1 MQLNIVAYAADCRV
15 LGRLQL
21 DAERMSDLLNH
32 AHTYELTDAVFESL
46 EDGHRVELAEYAIAA
61 EDVHVVEVVGPR
73 GDPGRRV
80 RTRLH
85 RMQLKV
91 GPYVVA
97 GHLHMLPGVD
107 PLAGFVRRGRF
118 VALTEITLGY
128 QAGREW
134 VLRDVEAIVVNR
146 DLVEWIQ
153 PATDESTAFPDVPI
167 KADPRAKELAWGLAR

>member
-1 MQLNIVAYAADCRV
+1 MPIRTSSRTPSSRALKT
-15 LGRLQL
+15 G
-21 DAERMSDLLNH
+21 
-32 AHTYELTDAVFESL
+32 
-46 EDGHRVELAEYAIAA
+46 IASS
-61 EDVHVVEVVGPR
+61 
-73 GDPGRRV
+73 
-80 RTRLH
+80 
-85 RMQLKV
+85 
-91 GPYVVA
+91 
-97 GHLHMLPGVD
+97 MLPGVD

>member
-15 LGRLQL
+15 FGRLEL
-21 DAERMSDLLNH
+21 DVERMSDLLNG
-32 AHTYELTDAVFESL
+32 AQTYDLSEAVFESL
-46 EDGHRVELAEYAIAA
+46 DDGHRVAMPEFTIAA
-61 EDVHVVEVVGPR
+61 DDVHVVEVIGPR

-80 RTRLH
+80 RTRVH

-91 GPYVVA
+91 GPYIVA

-118 VALTEITLGY
+118 VALTEITLAY
-128 QAGREW
+128 QAGRESI
-134 VLRDVEAIVVNR
+134 LRDVDAVVVNR

-153 PATDESTAFPDVPI
+153 PATDESKVFPNVPI
-167 KADPRAKELAWGLAR
+167 KIDPRAKELTWDLA

>member
-32 AHTYELTDAVFESL
+32 AQTYELSDAVFESL

-97 GHLHMLPGVD
+97 GHLHMLPGID

-118 VALTEITLGY
+118 VALTDITLAY
-128 QAGREW
+128 QAGRESI
-134 VLRDVEAIVVNR
+134 LRDVEAIVVNR

-153 PATDESTAFPDVPI
+153 PATDESRAFPNIPI
-167 KADPRAKELAWGLAR
+167 RIDPRAKEFTWDLVR

>member
-15 LGRLQL
+15 LGRLEL
-21 DAERMSDLLNH
+21 EAERISDLLND
-32 AHTYELTDAVFESL
+32 AQSYELSDAVFESL
-46 EDGHRVELAEYAIAA
+46 EDGHRVEMPEFTIAA

-85 RMQLKV
+85 RMQLRI
-91 GPYVVA
+91 GPYLVA

-107 PLAGFVRRGRF
+107 PLAGFLRRGRF
-118 VALTEITLGY
+118 VALTETTLAY
-128 QAGREW
+128 QAGRETI
-134 VLRDVEAIVVNR
+134 LRDVDAIVVNR

-153 PATDESTAFPDVPI
+153 PATDESTAFPNIPI
-167 KADPRAKELAWGLAR
+167 RIDPRAKEFTWDLA